1 VVGLSIDDGLESLI
15 ERRLAH
21 YCFAVSMTEALEKY
35 FADPVYC
42 GNVFRITI
50 EEDPSEHHENPDYRN
65 AQR

>member
-1 VVGLSIDDGLESLI
+1 MVGLSIDDGLESLI
-15 ERRLAH
+15 ERPLTH
-21 YCFAVSMTEALEKY
+21 YCFAESMTEALEKY